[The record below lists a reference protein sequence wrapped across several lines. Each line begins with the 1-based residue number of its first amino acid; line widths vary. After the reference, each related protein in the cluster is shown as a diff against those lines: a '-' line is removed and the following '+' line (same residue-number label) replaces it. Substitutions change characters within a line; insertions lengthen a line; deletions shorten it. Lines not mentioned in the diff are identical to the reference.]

1 MESWGARCYP
11 AALSLHFFRHPV
23 LIHSQKI
30 SFPFVV
36 RYLTTNGTSD
46 LYGHLEAFA
55 LRYRR
60 VNATVYGTIHL
71 KKRADKDEPLS
82 TQTKHP
88 GWIEISVEVHP
99 VAQEAVS
106 AFLFDLGCQG
116 VVLGETGK
124 PFLKGY
130 LPMTER
136 FEELR
141 SRVEFFLRH
150 LEDSFPEAAPSSL
163 HFSEVRD
170 EDWSLTWRRHFRV
183 ERITERL
190 TVVPV
195 WKPVPQAP
203 GVVVIRMDPGPAFGT
218 GAHSTTRMCLESIE
232 DCHPPGVWT
241 LLDVGTGSGIL
252 AIYAAKLGARTIL
265 AVDTDPEA
273 LRWAQRNI
281 ELNHCSAFIDLSS
294 KSVGELEGV
303 FSILVANLTRDALLE
318 LLPDFQRLL
327 EKDGTVILSGL
338 LQEQVQE
345 VKKPIELLGF
355 KMIQVIT
362 QAEWACITAKRKE

>member
-1 MESWGARCYP
+1 MKHSHKTDSPSART
-11 AALSLHFFRHPV
+11 H
-23 LIHSQKI
+23 
-30 SFPFVV
+30 
-36 RYLTTNGTSD
+36 
-46 LYGHLEAFA
+46 
-55 LRYRR
+55 
-60 VNATVYGTIHL
+60 
-71 KKRADKDEPLS
+71 
-82 TQTKHP
+82 HP

-106 AFLFDLGCQG
+106 AFLFDLGCEG

-124 PFLKGY
+124 PFLKAY

-136 FEELR
+136 LEVLR
-141 SRVEFFLRH
+141 SRVEVFLRR
-150 LEDSFPEAAPSSL
+150 LEDSFPEAAPFSL

-190 TVVPV
+190 TVVPA
-195 WKPVPQAP
+195 WEPVPQAS

-218 GAHSTTRMCLESIE
+218 GAHPTTRMCLESME
-232 DCHPPGVWT
+232 DSHPPGSWT

-252 AIYAAKLGARTIL
+252 AIYAAKLGATTVL

-273 LRWAQRNI
+273 IRWARRNI
-281 ELNHCSAFIDLSS
+281 ELNHCSALIDLSS
-294 KSVGELEGV
+294 KSVVEMEGV
-303 FSILVANLTRDALLE
+303 FSIVVANLTRDALLE

-327 EKDGTVILSGL
+327 EKNGTMILSGL

-345 VKKPIELLGF
+345 VKKPVELLGF
-355 KMIQVIT
+355 EEIQVVAR
-362 QAEWACITAKRKE
+362 AEWACITARKRE